1 MRILLINPPYA
12 ASEPPRI
19 PMGLLYVGAVL
30 EEAGHEVKLLDLLVS
45 KPTPERIRRAI
56 EELDPAMVG
65 ITSVTMNYPD
75 ASAILKYIKEI
86 HPSAKTV
93 VGGPHATFCWEQ
105 IGREEPW
112 VDCVVRGEGEVTV
125 RDLAAK
131 LEKGGDFSGIAGIAW
146 RNGKDGGLTLNGERK
161 LIEDLDSLPLPARHL
176 FPISLYRAL
185 RMDAGLTSGRGC
197 PFSCIFCVG
206 PRMVGRKPRL
216 RSPKPVVDEL
226 EDILRMGFE
235 SVALSDDHFAMNRRH
250 AFAVCDEIIS
260 RGIEADLNIFV
271 RADAVDE
278 EILAKMFAA
287 GCRKVLFG
295 VESGVQEIVDR
306 IKKRQNLEMLREK
319 VKLTKSM
326 GIDVQASFIMGLP
339 GESPETLKKTF
350 EYARTLGTFYGMH
363 VLAPLPGSEIYE
375 KAEEYGMTILHRDW
389 SRYDANQAIAS
400 TRDLPAEE
408 LDRIAAE
415 YDSWFVKMAEIEIEA
430 DRKGQLP
437 PELHALLDRRRT
449 QAFFWRLLRDD
460 FIEDFRPSKDTRK
473 ADDAISEMAKQSA
486 APVGVTIEE
495 ATRWIKGVLDSGDL
509 EWKSDEGRFCF
520 NDSIY
525 PKKKMMSDE

>member
-19 PMGLLYVGAVL
+19 PMGLLYIGAVL
-30 EEAGHEVKLLDLLVS
+30 GEAGHDVKLEDLLVS
-45 KPTPERIRRAI
+45 KPSPERIKGAI
-56 EELDPAMVG
+56 EKFDPAMVG
-65 ITSVTMNYPD
+65 VTSVTMNYPD
-75 ASAILKYIKEI
+75 ASAILRYIKEI
-86 HPSAKTV
+86 SPSIKTV

-105 IGREEPW
+105 IGKEEPW
-112 VDCVVRGEGEVTV
+112 VDVVVIGEGEETA
-125 RDLAAK
+125 RELAAT
-131 LEKGGDFSGIAGIAW
+131 LSKGGDASKVAGIAW
-146 RNGKDGGLTLNGERK
+146 RNGSDGGFTLNGPRE
-161 LIEDLDSLPLPARHL
+161 LIEDLDSLPPPARHL
-176 FPISLYRAL
+176 FPISRYRAL

-206 PRMVGRKPRL
+206 PKMVGRKPRL

-226 EDILRMGFE
+226 EDVLRMGFE
-235 SVALSDDHFAMNRRH
+235 SIALSDDHFAMNRKH

-260 RGIEADLNIFV
+260 RGVVADLNIFV
-271 RADAVDE
+271 RADSVDE
-278 EILAKMFAA
+278 EMLSKMYAA

-339 GESPETLKKTF
+339 GESRETLMKTF

-389 SRYDANQAIAS
+389 RRYDANQAVTS
-400 TRDLPAEE
+400 TKSLPAEE
-408 LDRIAAE
+408 LDRVAAE
-415 YDSWFVKMAEIEIEA
+415 YDAWFVKMAEIEVDA

-437 PELHALLDRRRT
+437 PEHHEMLERRRA
-449 QAFFWRLLRDD
+449 QDFFWRLMRND
-460 FIEDFRPSKDTRK
+460 FIEDFRPSEGARGP
-473 ADDAISEMAKQSA
+473 DAALREMAEKSA
-486 APVGVTIEE
+486 PRANAIADE
-495 ATRWIKGVLDSGDL
+495 AERWIGRVVDTGDL
-509 EWKSDEGRFCF
+509 EWSAKENRFRF
-520 NDSIY
+520 SEAIY
-525 PKKKMMSDE
+525 PKKK